1 MNGKAAALQVEL
13 VEVGPR
19 DGLQNEALGVA
30 TADKVHLIKQLVAAG
45 LRRIETVSFVHP
57 QKVPQM
63 ADAAAVMAA
72 LPYPD
77 GVTYIGLV
85 LNEKGAIRALQTNVH
100 ELGAVVSASDGFGL
114 RNQNQTVAQSVE
126 TALRIMRLARQDGRV
141 AQATIAVS
149 FGCPIEGLVPPT
161 RVIEI
166 AEQLMAG
173 EPREICVADT
183 IGVAVPAQVDDLVRR
198 LRERVNPLP
207 VRVHF
212 HNTRNTAI
220 ANVWTA
226 INAGVRTIDSSVGG
240 IGGCPFAPRATGNV
254 ATEDVVYLLNHSG
267 IGSGVDIEALIRTA
281 AWCSNLLNH
290 PVPGMVARAGDFHP
304 TGPRRTVS

>member
-19 DGLQNEALGVA
+19 DGLQNEALDIA
-30 TADKVHLIKQLVAAG
+30 TADKVHLIEQLIASG

-57 QKVPQM
+57 LKVPQM

-85 LNEKGAIRALQTNVH
+85 LNEQGAIRALQTHVH
-100 ELGAVVSASDGFGL
+100 ELGAVTTASDSFGL

-126 TALRIMRLARQDGRV
+126 TALRVMRLARQDGRA
-141 AQATIAVS
+141 AQATIAVA
-149 FGCPIEGLVPPT
+149 FGCPFEGPIPPT

-173 EPREICVADT
+173 EPREICIADT
-183 IGVAVPAQVDDLVRR
+183 IGVAVPAQVQDLLHR
-198 LRERVNPLP
+198 LHERLHPLP
-207 VRVHF
+207 IRVHF

-220 ANVWTA
+220 ANVWAA
-226 INAGVRTIDSSVGG
+226 INAGARTIDSSVGG

-254 ATEDVVYLLNHSG
+254 ATEDVLYLLNHSG
-267 IGSGVDIEALIRTA
+267 IESGVDIEALIRTA
-281 AWCSNLLNH
+281 SWCSKLLNH

-304 TGPRRTVS
+304 TGARKIVS